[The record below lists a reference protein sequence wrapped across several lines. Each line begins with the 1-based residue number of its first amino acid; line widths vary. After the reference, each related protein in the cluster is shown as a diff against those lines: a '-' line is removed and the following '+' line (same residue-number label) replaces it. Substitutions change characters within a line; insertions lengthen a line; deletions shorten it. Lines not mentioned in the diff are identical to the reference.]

1 MYPNLA
7 AEMARKKLKQ
17 QDIAVVLNVRSA
29 TVSNKL
35 TGKSPL
41 LIDEAFGIQSSLFP
55 DLSLEYL
62 FKRQADQ
69 HTTA

>member
-7 AEMARKKLKQ
+7 AELARKGLKQ
-17 QDIAVVLNVRSA
+17 KDLAPALSTTRTA

-41 LIDEAFGIQSSLFP
+41 LIDEAFKIQATFFPEHSL
-55 DLSLEYL
+55 DYL
-62 FKRQADQ
+62 FKRDDPMLTQ
-69 HTTA
+69 